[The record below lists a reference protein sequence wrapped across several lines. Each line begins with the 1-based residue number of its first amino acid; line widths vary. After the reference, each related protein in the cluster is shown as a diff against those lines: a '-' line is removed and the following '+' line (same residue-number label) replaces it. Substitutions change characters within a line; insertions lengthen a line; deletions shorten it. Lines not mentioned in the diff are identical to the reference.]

1 MKASYALSQ
10 PVVPEGSAT
19 VLDLLISFDAE
30 ATKSERRPLSL
41 SLVIDRSGSM
51 AGVPLKNAVRAAS
64 ALVDQLLPTDT
75 LSVVVYDDQVQTIV
89 EPQAVANKDAVKAA
103 LTTIRP
109 GGMTNLSG
117 GWLKG
122 CEHALSGGGAD
133 SLRRVLLL
141 TDGQANAGVTDPQIL
156 TKTAGQKAEAGVVT
170 TTLGFGTHFNEDLLI
185 GMARASGGNFYF
197 IQSYDDAAD
206 VFKIELDSLKSVAVQ
221 NLTVTLQAA
230 PGVQIQSLLSRY
242 RTAPGD
248 ALSFVLGDVYEGE
261 PKLLALELSVPAQAA
276 LGAHD
281 LLQFSYRGDAVTEG
295 AIVQATGALTAQYQ
309 VGAAEDA
316 MSAAPPTDI
325 ITQITRIRI
334 ARAKDEA
341 IELADAGK
349 HAEAAQTLRAAIAD
363 FQRRGL
369 GESFEIAEELEQ
381 LEYFAQRLE
390 ARKFDNASRKEM
402 RDQSYQAGARNRADL
417 NLRGVASGS
426 ARTLPTVTPA
436 DAAQGIQVECYR
448 QGGKLRMRVITSGYN
463 PDFNVQFPRAI
474 REEGVT
480 YLVEDLR
487 LSSDGTFYHA
497 GGTIKR
503 VLTPGSERSVAASAP
518 ARRSAAK
525 TPAAAAPA
533 RTAADL
539 PTTTTVGSGVLVQ
552 CIKDGGKLRAR
563 VVSDGYDP
571 NFNMRFPRDIREEGT
586 LYVVDE
592 VQEVGGGG
600 SYMTVGAIR
609 RFVQ

>member
-10 PVVPEGSAT
+10 SVVPEGSAA

-30 ATKSERRPLSL
+30 ATKSERRPLNL

-75 LSVVVYDDQVQTIV
+75 LSVVVYDDQVQTILT
-89 EPQAVANKDAVKAA
+89 PQAVTNKDTVKAA
-103 LTTIRP
+103 LTAIRP
-109 GGMTNLSG
+109 GGTTNLSG

-122 CEHALSGGGAD
+122 CEHALSGGSED
-133 SLRRVLLL
+133 SVRRVLLL

-156 TKTAGQKAEAGVVT
+156 TKTAQQKAEAGVVT

-230 PGVQIQSLLSRY
+230 PGIQITHLLSRY
-242 RTAPGD
+242 RTAPNSD
-248 ALSFVLGDVYEGE
+248 ALSVAMGDVYEGE
-261 PKLLALELSVPAQAA
+261 PKLLALELSAPAQAA

-281 LLQFSYRGDAVTEG
+281 LLQFSYMGDAVTG
-295 AIVQATGALTAQYQ
+295 GVIVQATGALTAQYQ
-309 VGAAEDA
+309 VGTAEDA

-325 ITQITRIRI
+325 VTQITRIRI
-334 ARAKDEA
+334 GRAKDDA

-349 HAEAAQTLRAAIAD
+349 DSEAAQTLRAVIAELKR
-363 FQRRGL
+363 QGQ

-390 ARKFDNASRKEM
+390 SKRFDNASRKEM

-426 ARTLPTVTPA
+426 AQSLPTVTPA
-436 DAAQGIQVECYR
+436 DAAQSIQVECYR

-463 PDFNVQFPRAI
+463 PDFNVQFPRAV
-474 REEGVT
+474 REEAVT

-503 VLTPGSERSVAASAP
+503 VLTPGSENRYAG
-518 ARRSAAK
+518 SAALARTSK
-525 TPAAAAPA
+525 PAAAAAPA

-539 PTTTTVGSGVLVQ
+539 PTTTAVGSGVLVQ
-552 CIKDGGKLRAR
+552 CVKDGGKLRAR

-600 SYMTVGAIR
+600 SYMTVGTIR